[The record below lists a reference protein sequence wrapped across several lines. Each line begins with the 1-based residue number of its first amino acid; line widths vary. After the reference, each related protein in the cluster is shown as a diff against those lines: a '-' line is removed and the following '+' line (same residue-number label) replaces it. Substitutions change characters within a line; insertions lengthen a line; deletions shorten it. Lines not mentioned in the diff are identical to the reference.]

1 MRYINTFA
9 TLCSLLLL
17 CACSPEK
24 PAQPQMSAP
33 KVDVSHPIRAVINEW
48 DEYTGRFEAVE
59 QVEIRSR
66 VSGYLQSVNFADG
79 QMVEKGD
86 VLFVV
91 DQRPFNIALKS
102 AQSRFDL
109 AEKELKR
116 GRELRN
122 KNSISQEDVDK
133 RTNQFELATAQLDEA
148 KLNLE
153 FTEVKTPISGLVG
166 RDLVNP
172 GNLVNGTATS
182 ASLLTTVVSVNPIHF
197 YFTAG
202 ERDLLK
208 YIRLQQTDQRE
219 SSRTKANPVKIKLQD
234 EDEFVHEGFMDFV
247 DNRVDISTGTIQGR
261 AILDN
266 PNGSI
271 LPGIFG
277 RMRLLGRKDLS
288 TVLIP
293 DSCIGT
299 DQSRKFV
306 YVIDEQNTV
315 SRKFVKTGKLYTR
328 ELRVIESGIDETDRI
343 VVNGLLR
350 ARAGATVEPSMVDIA
365 SQYIF

>member
-1 MRYINTFA
+1 MRLLNSFA
-9 TLCSLLLL
+9 TFCSLSMLW
-17 CACSPEK
+17 ACSPQK
-24 PAQPQMSAP
+24 PELQQVPMPQ
-33 KVDVSHPIRAVINEW
+33 VDIGQPIRAVINEW
-48 DEYTGRFEAVE
+48 DEYTGRFEAVD
-59 QVEIRSR
+59 QVEIRAR
-66 VSGYLQSVNFADG
+66 VSGYLQSVEFSDG
-79 QMVEKGD
+79 QMVNKGD

-102 AQSRFDL
+102 AQSRLKL

-122 KNSISQEDVDK
+122 KNSISEEEVDK
-133 RTNQFELATAQLDEA
+133 RTNEFELATAQLDEA
-148 KLNLE
+148 ELNLE
-153 FTEVKTPISGLVG
+153 FTQVKAPISGLVG

-182 ASLLTTVVSVNPIHF
+182 ATLLTTIVSVNPIHF

-208 YIRLQQTDQRE
+208 YIRLQQTDKRE

-234 EDEFVHEGFMDFV
+234 EDEYVHTGFMDFV

-277 RMRLLGRKDLS
+277 RMRLLGRKDLN
-288 TVLIP
+288 TILIP
-293 DSCIGT
+293 DSAIGT

-306 YVIDEQNTV
+306 YVINEQNIL
-315 SRKFVKTGKLYTR
+315 SRKFIEVGNLHTQ
-328 ELRVIESGIDETDRI
+328 ELRVIESGLSESDQV

-350 ARAGATVEPSMVDIA
+350 ARAGATVEPNMVDIA
-365 SQYIF
+365 SQYTF